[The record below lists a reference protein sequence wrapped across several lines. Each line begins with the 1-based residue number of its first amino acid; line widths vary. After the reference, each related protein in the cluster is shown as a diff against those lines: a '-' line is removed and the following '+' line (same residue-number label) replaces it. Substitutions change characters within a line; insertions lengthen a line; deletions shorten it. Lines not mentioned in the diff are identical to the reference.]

1 MTLRLGLLLVW
12 GLMACVGSLIAYHAL
27 GLLQELTEVQHQVG
41 LRESFLQLP
50 GLSRFPFLR
59 RTVDESEEILRRG
72 VWLPAVYRYV
82 ASLTMMRLMHDNPT
96 WTVLLCLVCLF
107 VSLWFVQS
115 YFVKTYTIDKM
126 VEPTRKEMQR
136 LLDQQ
141 RAVKR
146 EKELLKKQHQQQQQ
160 KPKAPTPPH
169 IDILQEI
176 PKVYAPRFE
185 DMVAL
190 NKKMASSLEAA
201 PLLHAHTDLQAMD

>member
-41 LRESFLQLP
+41 LRDSFLQLP

-59 RTVDESEEILRRG
+59 RTIDESEEILRRG

-146 EKELLKKQHQQQQQ
+146 EKELLKKQQQ
-160 KPKAPTPPH
+160 KTKASTPH
-169 IDILQEI
+169 VDIQEI
-176 PKVYAPRFE
+176 PRVYAPRFE

-201 PLLHAHTDLQAMD
+201 PLLHAHTDLQTMD